1 MVRHERDRRG
11 VWLALLAGLM
21 LALAAI
27 ACNLSGGDEDEEE
40 EGTPIAGSGLPAV
53 EVQAPENG
61 AQVLRDTD
69 VLIYAVARD
78 AEGVTRVEL
87 AVNGFVVASQASPEI
102 EQGEKE
108 FEVLLR
114 WRPTVVGQQQIEV
127 IPWRGS
133 VRGESATLTLN
144 VRARASEIT
153 QTAAPTFAFMTPTP
167 PSPSLN
173 RVCRVQI
180 AVGAL
185 NVRSGPSLVYDTIDR
200 VTIGQELG
208 VVGRQIYPDPWWQVF
223 YNGRIG
229 WVSAYYVNQLGDC
242 AAIGIALPP
251 PTPTL
256 RPNVTPP
263 TVPPTNTP
271 LPPTPT
277 PIPPTPIPGTA
288 TPTFTPE
295 PCRVRITT
303 NGLPVYSGPGT
314 NYTRMTI
321 LSAGQEFFV
330 VARDPG
336 LRWWQI
342 AIAGTYGWVDAQFT
356 TLLGICQYVPIG
368 AIPPTPTHTPSATW
382 TPLPTFTP
390 LPSVTPL
397 PTLTSTPTATLTNT
411 AVPTETPTPTATLTG
426 TQTPTDTPTNTAVPT
441 ETPTPTPTLAGTQ
454 TPTDTP
460 TNTATPTDTPTET
473 PTSTATPT
481 PTEVPNAE
489 PVLEAIPDQLMV
501 AGDTTEITLAASDPD
516 GDRLTVIA
524 QSSDENVVSAAI
536 REDGTLLLRANNP
549 GQATVTVVV
558 DDGRGGTAR
567 AQFAVSVAA
576 RNNAPSLAPIP
587 EQALTVGDTVQVPVS
602 AADPDGD
609 ALALV
614 ATSAD
619 ESIVAAS
626 ISPSNML
633 ELTGRAPG
641 STAVTVTAQDGRGGI
656 ASVNVPVT
664 VVARNNDPVI
674 QPLPDQQMTAGDET
688 QLDLAVSD
696 PDGDPLTVVAQ
707 SSDENVVSAAIRED
721 GRLSLRAN
729 NPGQATVTIAVED
742 GRGGTART
750 QFAVTVVARNND
762 PVIQPLPDQ
771 QMTAGDETQLDLA
784 VSDPDGDPL
793 TVVAQSS
800 DENVVSAA
808 IREDGRLSLRA
819 NNPGQATVT
828 IAVEDGR
835 GGTARTQ
842 FAVTV
847 VARNNNPTIQPIP
860 EQTVVAGETI
870 QVQVSA
876 SDPDG
881 DPLSVEVSSQD
892 SAIASVSIAGPGTL
906 SITGNAPGTT
916 PINVT
921 VSDGRGGAASIQF
934 PVTVSAPNREPSIEP
949 IGEQLLMVGEQRDVA
964 FNAADPDGDPLT
976 ASASSDNEGVVSA
989 SVQQPGVVH
998 LVGNTPGQATVTVAV
1013 EDGRGG
1019 AARTQFAVT
1028 VQAPNAEPSL
1038 APIQEQMLAPG
1049 DTVELPVQAS
1059 DPDGDRLTL
1068 VAQSSDE
1075 NVVSAAIRDDGAL
1088 VLRANNPGQATIT
1101 VAADDGRGGTARTQF
1116 AVTVAQPNRE
1126 PVIEPLPEQTLQPGQ
1141 TVQLAV
1147 NASDPDGDPLSL
1159 MATSADETIVAAAV
1173 IPPNVVELSARGP
1186 GSTAVTVSVDDGR
1199 GGVASLNVPVTVQP
1213 PAEPPTQ
1220 PPSTGEQVDLTRLPV
1235 VAPVDDDVR
1244 DEVRD
1249 INREGRRMEPPVN
1262 PRVFSVVGSTPPNA
1276 FLGDLADAQANLQE
1290 LPDADELGEL
1300 IQFVSETPLPI
1311 GGNAFQSGG
1320 ALASG
1325 ADWRAADL
1333 LDPARANPGV
1343 CQPGETP
1350 LACELRVNRPATVFV
1365 DVGRV
1370 DLLTGTPVDQFAA
1383 QLEQIVNTVIDGGAV
1398 PVLMTLPG
1406 DPNAIPNLAAY
1417 NSVIAERADDQD
1429 LPLLNVWRG
1438 VMERVPGAV
1447 NPDLTLSSSGVGDQ
1461 FTNAELSTYGVPV
1474 RNLAALRQ
1482 LLAVI
1487 EEGNFLDD

>member
-426 TQTPTDTPTNTAVPT
+426 TQTPTDTPANTAVPT
-441 ETPTPTPTLAGTQ
+441 ETPTPTVTLTGTQ

-460 TNTATPTDTPTET
+460 TNTATPTETPTET

-688 QLDLAVSD
+688 QLDLGVSD

-729 NPGQATVTIAVED
+729 NPGQATVTIAVDD

-762 PVIQPLPDQ
+762 
-771 QMTAGDETQLDLA
+771 
-784 VSDPDGDPL
+784 
-793 TVVAQSS
+793 
-800 DENVVSAA
+800 
-808 IREDGRLSLRA
+808 
-819 NNPGQATVT
+819 
-828 IAVEDGR
+828 
-835 GGTARTQ
+835 
-842 FAVTV
+842 
-847 VARNNNPTIQPIP
+847 PTIQPIP

-881 DPLSVEVSSQD
+881 DPLSVEASSQD

-1049 DTVELPVQAS
+1049 DTVELPLQAS

-1300 IQFVSETPLPI
+1300 IQFVSEAPLPI

>member
-426 TQTPTDTPTNTAVPT
+426 TQTPTDTPTNTA
-441 ETPTPTPTLAGTQ
+441 
-454 TPTDTP
+454 
-460 TNTATPTDTPTET
+460 TPTDTPTET

-750 QFAVTVVARNND
+750 QFAVTVVARNN
-762 PVIQPLPDQ
+762 
-771 QMTAGDETQLDLA
+771 
-784 VSDPDGDPL
+784 
-793 TVVAQSS
+793 
-800 DENVVSAA
+800 
-808 IREDGRLSLRA
+808 
-819 NNPGQATVT
+819 
-828 IAVEDGR
+828 
-835 GGTARTQ
+835 
-842 FAVTV
+842 
-847 VARNNNPTIQPIP
+847 NPTIQPIP

-989 SVQQPGVVH
+989 SIQQPGVVH

>member
-426 TQTPTDTPTNTAVPT
+426 TQTPTDTPTNTATPT
-441 ETPTPTPTLAGTQ
+441 E
-454 TPTDTP
+454 
-460 TNTATPTDTPTET
+460 TPTET

-729 NPGQATVTIAVED
+729 NPGQATVTIAVDD
-742 GRGGTART
+742 GRGGAART

-762 PVIQPLPDQ
+762 
-771 QMTAGDETQLDLA
+771 
-784 VSDPDGDPL
+784 
-793 TVVAQSS
+793 
-800 DENVVSAA
+800 
-808 IREDGRLSLRA
+808 
-819 NNPGQATVT
+819 
-828 IAVEDGR
+828 
-835 GGTARTQ
+835 
-842 FAVTV
+842 
-847 VARNNNPTIQPIP
+847 PTIQPIP